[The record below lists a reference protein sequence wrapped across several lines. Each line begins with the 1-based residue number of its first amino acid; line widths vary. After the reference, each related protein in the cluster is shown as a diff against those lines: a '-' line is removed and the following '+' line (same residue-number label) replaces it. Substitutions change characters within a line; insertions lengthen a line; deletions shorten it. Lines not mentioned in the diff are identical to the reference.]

1 MTYDPAWDMPRQNWQ
16 QQGSFETGQIPP
28 VADPD
33 AGTLVCLPPI
43 NQDWLP
49 YLQGCLSQLTNP
61 STWLVA
67 DDDAMYDTLTR
78 VNRLRQML
86 GERADCGASMM
97 IRYDGA
103 SCQLQQSVDG
113 GTTWTEVDGWNSF
126 NACLPPQT
134 ILGYSECVL
143 RESLD
148 GGLTYTPV
156 PGWADNFTACVQ
168 SAVPIIGLP
177 PNPQEQSPAQLSC
190 SIAVYLA
197 NQIIIGAMGK
207 AVTAIQDDLTLLQF
221 GLSVLD
227 LIPEFVIVTAG
238 VTAFSTIYAA
248 VEEGTISD
256 FESALTDSTL
266 LSDIVCAIEGCIL
279 ADGYVTP
286 SNYSCILSSIGAIS
300 YTADVIDAIVGYLTA
315 LGAIGLAQL
324 SQVAGL
330 QTDADC
336 SACGW
341 CVKYDFSLGAQGWHA
356 TAGGTG
362 TYTGSSWISQ
372 DNGAEGALDI
382 ESADDV
388 FANCTS
394 FEVIGYADS
403 AQAAPNNRAVGN
415 QSESIF
421 VPFDGTIV
429 GAFDIVIPFGE
440 SPTDG
445 LRAAMYN
452 ITRGGGSRFDMFIIR
467 GLGDAPAIPSGG
479 SYC

>member
-1 MTYDPAWDMPRQNWQ
+1 
-16 QQGSFETGQIPP
+16 
-28 VADPD
+28 
-33 AGTLVCLPPI
+33 
-43 NQDWLP
+43 
-49 YLQGCLSQLTNP
+49 
-61 STWLVA
+61 
-67 DDDAMYDTLTR
+67 
-78 VNRLRQML
+78 ML